1 MTFSLI
7 DWTLTTREI
16 EILNHHTKNDYD
28 MFSDH
33 IPIEFEAKIEFTKET
48 IKNELIT
55 MWNKLKNEWVE

>member
-33 IPIEFEAKIEFTKET
+33 IPIEFEAKIEFT
-48 IKNELIT
+48 
-55 MWNKLKNEWVE
+55 